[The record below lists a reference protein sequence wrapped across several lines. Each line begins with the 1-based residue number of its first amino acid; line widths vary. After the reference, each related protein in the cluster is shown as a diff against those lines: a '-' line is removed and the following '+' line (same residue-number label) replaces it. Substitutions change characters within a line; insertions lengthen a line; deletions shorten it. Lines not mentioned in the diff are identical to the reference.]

1 MTNVYLEKIAKIV
14 EREAGVRHEVG
25 TPNFFI
31 DRSTAE
37 EWRKPKD
44 DEHKAS
50 GRKVIGTLGAI
61 AFAAPPLAAR
71 SLTGTIIGAGLGGL
85 VGMGIGHLMAN
96 AGNDQ
101 DREAALLREA
111 KNRISLRYDRE
122 LSYAKRNG
130 HKPQPNVALE

>member
-1 MTNVYLEKIAKIV
+1 MTNVYLEKVAKMV
-14 EREAGVRHEVG
+14 EKQPGVRHEVG

-31 DRSTAE
+31 DRSVAE

-44 DEHKAS
+44 DEHKAA
-50 GRKVIGTLGAI
+50 GRKVIGALGAI
-61 AFAAPPLAAR
+61 SFAAPPLAAR

-111 KNRISLRYDRE
+111 RNQIHLRYDRE

-130 HKPQPNVALE
+130 YKPQPNVTME